1 MLGSA
6 QNNDDEDDVEQQK
19 LAKRFARRA
28 RMNRLLE
35 IHGNA
40 KEFSQNTQDLDL
52 EKELKSIRVSE
63 QIAHQRSHL
72 LIRAHKIINS
82 FFQTVH
88 SSRVKRQSS
97 IVLSSSG
104 DSNLARSESSLL
116 SSSSS
121 LSFAINRSRNKSKR
135 KLGFLGSVGNKK
147 GRGMRSKAGGIS
159 LGHVVFQDS
168 QNVPMSRSSSLP
180 LPKASNKAS
189 FKKRSISDT
198 NNGLWS
204 KVASKNGF
212 KKPRGLSAKY

>member
-1 MLGSA
+1 M
-6 QNNDDEDDVEQQK
+6 
-19 LAKRFARRA
+19 
-28 RMNRLLE
+28 
-35 IHGNA
+35 
-40 KEFSQNTQDLDL
+40 
-52 EKELKSIRVSE
+52 
-63 QIAHQRSHL
+63 
-72 LIRAHKIINS
+72 
-82 FFQTVH
+82 H

-97 IVLSSSG
+97 VILSSSG
-104 DSNLARSESSLL
+104 DSNLGRSESTLL

-147 GRGMRSKAGGIS
+147 KRGMRSKAGGIS

-180 LPKASNKAS
+180 LPKASNTSS